1 MLRPLALT
9 LSLIATFAPFAA
21 AEPVMPVR
29 NVVIIG
35 VDDLRTN
42 LGCYG
47 ADWTQ
52 TPHLDRLA
60 SMGVQF
66 NRAYTN
72 ITICNPSRAS
82 FLSGLYPETTG
93 VLTNRINPRSP
104 GYLTDTKF
112 FPEAFEQAGYFTAN
126 IGKVE
131 HKTYQD
137 SMDVD
142 EFSNP
147 QDNFDKSAIVHSGE
161 IGTRFRWQA
170 VDAPDNQFGD
180 GMIGD
185 RIAELIREKAGGDE
199 PFFLQAGFHKPHAD
213 WIAPKRFFD
222 AHPPEAMPLMPQGI
236 KSPPNTRGPLEGERQ
251 IPVLNDDEERMV
263 ISMYAA
269 GTSFMDEQVGKIM
282 TALDE
287 KDLWDS
293 TLVIFFSDH
302 GFSLGEHDQWSKFNQ
317 WESTARIP
325 FIVVAPGVKP
335 AQSNTPVE
343 LVDMYPTMMEM
354 TGVEPPHELEGDS
367 LVPVLRDPEAL
378 TDGIAYTVFGHTP
391 GETRARVRSI
401 RTPDY
406 AYIQYYEGHDVLF
419 AADDID
425 ETVDLSQDPD
435 YAQVLKQMKYLLEN
449 AREADITKPAATSSK

>member
-1 MLRPLALT
+1 MNR
-9 LSLIATFAPFAA
+9 SIATFVLLMTFIATSAF
-21 AEPVMPVR
+21 AEPQTPVR
-29 NVVIIG
+29 NVIVIG
-35 VDDLRTN
+35 VDDLRAN
-42 LGCYG
+42 LGAYG

-52 TPHLDRLA
+52 TPNLDRLA

-72 ITICNPSRAS
+72 VTICNPSRAS

-93 VLTNRINPRSP
+93 VLTNRMPPRENPM
-104 GYLTDTKF
+104 LADAKF

-131 HKTYQD
+131 HKQYQD
-137 SMDVD
+137 TMDVD

-147 QDNFDKSAIVHSGE
+147 QDNFDESSVVHAGE
-161 IGTRFRWQA
+161 IGKRFRWKA
-170 VDAPDNQFGD
+170 VDAPDDRFGD
-180 GMIGD
+180 GMIAD
-185 RIAELIREKAGGDE
+185 RIVELIKEKAGGDE

-222 AHPPEAMPLMPQGI
+222 AHPPDDMPLMPHGI
-236 KSPPNTRGPLEGERQ
+236 LSPPNTRGPLEGQRQ
-251 IPVLNDDEERMV
+251 IPILDDDEERMV

-282 TALDE
+282 RAMDEEGLWGNTA
-287 KDLWDS
+287 
-293 TLVIFFSDH
+293 VIFFSDH

-325 FIVVAPGVKP
+325 FIIVAPGVKP
-335 AQSNTPVE
+335 AQSDTPVE
-343 LVDMYPTMMEM
+343 LVDMYPTMMELA
-354 TGVEPPHELEGDS
+354 GLEPPHELEGDS
-367 LVPVLRDPEAL
+367 LVPVLENPDAL
-378 TDGIAYTVFGHTP
+378 TDGIAYTVFGHTE
-391 GETRARVRSI
+391 GESRARVRSI

-419 AADDID
+419 SADDPD
-425 ETVDLSQDPD
+425 ETVDLSQDPS
-435 YAQVLKQMKYLLEN
+435 YAEVLEQMRYLLEN
-449 AREADITKPAATSSK
+449 ARTADYMDTPATQTP